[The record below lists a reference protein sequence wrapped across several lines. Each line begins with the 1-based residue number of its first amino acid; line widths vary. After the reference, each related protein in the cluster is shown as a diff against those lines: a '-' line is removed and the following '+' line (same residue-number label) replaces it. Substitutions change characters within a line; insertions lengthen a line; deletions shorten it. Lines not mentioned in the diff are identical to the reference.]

1 MKKLI
6 FCIAVCSAYSSFALI
21 KDNSLSSNSDSS
33 MIIDDLYKNINGFS
47 ISEKE
52 RSNIREQ
59 GGNPTYGEIT
69 YKGAAE
75 LLRKLNLKETDVL
88 YDLGSGVGK
97 LVVQV
102 GLTTPAKVVGIE
114 LSKTRHEYAI
124 SVQKEIEKRNLV
136 KKDKITFINKN
147 INDVPLDQATV
158 LFMCSTCFSDELMRS
173 LTEKLG
179 KLKKGLRVVTLR
191 KLPEPHNFKL
201 IESLQLP
208 MTWSNNTNVYIYQ
221 LP

>member
-1 MKKLI
+1 
-6 FCIAVCSAYSSFALI
+6 
-21 KDNSLSSNSDSS
+21 

-52 RSNIREQ
+52 RSTIREQ

-69 YKGAAE
+69 HKGAVE
-75 LLRKLNLKETDVL
+75 LLSKLNLKESDVL

-102 GLTTPAKVVGIE
+102 GLTTPAKVVGVE
-114 LSKTRHEYAI
+114 LSKTRYENAL
-124 SVQKEIEKRNLV
+124 SVQKEIEQRNLA
-136 KKDKITFINKN
+136 KKDKIKFINKN
-147 INDVPLDQATV
+147 ISDVPLDQATV
-158 LFMCSTCFSDELMRS
+158 VFMCSTCFSDQLMKS
-173 LTEKLG
+173 LSDKLG

-201 IESLQLP
+201 IDTLQLP
-208 MTWSNNTNVYIYQ
+208 MTWSNSTIVYIYQ

>member
-6 FCIAVCSAYSSFALI
+6 FCIVACSAYASFALS
-21 KDNSLSSNSDSS
+21 KDSSLSNSDSF

-52 RSNIREQ
+52 RSTIREQ

-69 YKGAAE
+69 HKGAAE
-75 LLRKLNLKETDVL
+75 LLSKLNLKESDVL

-114 LSKTRHEYAI
+114 LSKTRHENAVA
-124 SVQKEIEKRNLV
+124 VQKEIERRNLA

-158 LFMCSTCFSDELMRS
+158 FFMCSTCFSDELMRS

-201 IESLQLP
+201 IELMQLP

>member
-6 FCIAVCSAYSSFALI
+6 FCIVACSVYSSFALS
-21 KDNSLSSNSDSS
+21 KDSSLLSNSDSF

-52 RSNIREQ
+52 RSTIREQ

-69 YKGAAE
+69 HKGAVE
-75 LLRKLNLKETDVL
+75 LLSKLNLKESDVL

-102 GLTTPAKVVGIE
+102 GLTTPAKVVGVE
-114 LSKTRHEYAI
+114 LSKTRYENAL
-124 SVQKEIEKRNLV
+124 SVQKEIEQRNLA
-136 KKDKITFINKN
+136 KKDKIKFINKN
-147 INDVPLDQATV
+147 ISDVPLDQATV
-158 LFMCSTCFSDELMRS
+158 VFMCSTCFSDQLMKS
-173 LTEKLG
+173 LSDKLG

-201 IESLQLP
+201 IDTLQLP
-208 MTWSNNTNVYIYQ
+208 MTWSNSTIVYIYQ